1 MTDEGGKRAQLIQQ
15 EPGRSAPTT
24 EAAPAKTS
32 SWPTA
37 LLTAVFGLAGVVIG
51 GFLQYHFS
59 QSLET
64 DKQRM
69 QIQQTAH
76 ADFAKAQAA
85 WQRALREGR
94 G

>member
-1 MTDEGGKRAQLIQQ
+1 
-15 EPGRSAPTT
+15 
-24 EAAPAKTS
+24 
-32 SWPTA
+32 
-37 LLTAVFGLAGVVIG
+37 VIG